1 MKKYEFN
8 SKLFSKKE
16 NRKIK
21 KVEIIED
28 SDEYFVMYAIIIQ
41 DTQKINP
48 NLNDKARSIP
58 R

>member
-28 SDEYFVMYAIIIQ
+28 SDEYFVM
-41 DTQKINP
+41 
-48 NLNDKARSIP
+48 
-58 R
+58 